1 MWKNGMQELDTGRFK
16 PSLGLLLDNAMERS
30 VRDKLRFLGE
40 ADILLSLITVD
51 TVSRE
56 FLELAEEDRL
66 ELTRTRSLLE
76 NFLAE
81 GVRVRDCRVAFEA
94 CLEPGF
100 SQPNP
105 FLREFF
111 REPVGNWLD
120 DMPDGAGVSDLVEK
134 IFENAEKMPESVV
147 LTGLFRYQEL
157 YQAIRASKVKVE
169 IFDKDGALVMESLKD
184 RAQYLTGEALAI
196 AARCGEKA
204 AEPAHL
210 LAAML
215 LCKES
220 YTHLILRKM
229 GVATTGTKISTYLQ
243 NTFPQDD
250 RLAPELPP
258 VRSSFGDGADQVLES
273 AVQAALEMGET
284 RGGERE
290 ILAAVVRCDQP
301 KIQYLF
307 ETVLHMKTEEILSV
321 IGSVREPDVIE
332 PVLPLEICEC
342 KNLSSQKRPVIIR
355 GDVVE
360 AVVRVFSAKKAAMS
374 CCTGSPA

>member
-76 NFLAE
+76 NFMAE

-134 IFENAEKMPESVV
+134 IFENA
-147 LTGLFRYQEL
+147 
-157 YQAIRASKVKVE
+157 
-169 IFDKDGALVMESLKD
+169 
-184 RAQYLTGEALAI
+184 
-196 AARCGEKA
+196 
-204 AEPAHL
+204 
-210 LAAML
+210 
-215 LCKES
+215 
-220 YTHLILRKM
+220 
-229 GVATTGTKISTYLQ
+229 
-243 NTFPQDD
+243 
-250 RLAPELPP
+250 
-258 VRSSFGDGADQVLES
+258 
-273 AVQAALEMGET
+273 
-284 RGGERE
+284 
-290 ILAAVVRCDQP
+290 
-301 KIQYLF
+301 
-307 ETVLHMKTEEILSV
+307 
-321 IGSVREPDVIE
+321 
-332 PVLPLEICEC
+332 
-342 KNLSSQKRPVIIR
+342 
-355 GDVVE
+355 
-360 AVVRVFSAKKAAMS
+360 
-374 CCTGSPA
+374 